1 MIYFKT
7 LEDKTHFYMNDVLR
21 TFSQSIAMTLLIT
34 QKASIKSKSKTLRQK
49 FYYDCVTHSY
59 ILF

>member
-1 MIYFKT
+1 MMYFKT

-49 FYYDCVTHSY
+49 FYYDM
-59 ILF
+59 